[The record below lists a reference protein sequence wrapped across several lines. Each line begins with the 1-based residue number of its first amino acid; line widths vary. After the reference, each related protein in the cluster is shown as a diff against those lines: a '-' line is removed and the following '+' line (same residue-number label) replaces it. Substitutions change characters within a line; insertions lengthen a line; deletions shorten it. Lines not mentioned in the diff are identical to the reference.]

1 MCFCLAYLLTHIL
14 MCVFYKTY
22 KCPSSLARILSQP
35 QCAGTPP
42 CCNLLA
48 TFVLAG
54 HLAAMCW
61 HLVAG
66 TLVLAVLCW
75 QRCAGRVVLAP
86 LCWHPLLLA
95 PCYCI
100 LPQGPSP
107 SLPPP
112 KADQKPSCA
121 GTATLRFVNSHA
133 TLHVNS
139 TLQHIFCHSHSALML
154 VYPI

>member
-1 MCFCLAYLLTHIL
+1 MCFCLAYLLTHIF

-22 KCPSSLARILSQP
+22 KCPSSLARIFLSPNVLARHLAAICWQPLCWQDTLP
-35 QCAGTPP
+35 QCAGT
-42 CCNLLA
+42 LL
-48 TFVLAG
+48 
-54 HLAAMCW
+54 
-61 HLVAG
+61 
-66 TLVLAVLCW
+66 LAVLCW
-75 QRCAGRVVLAP
+75 QRCAGRIVLAP

-95 PCYCI
+95 PCYCM